1 MTEAGNTGAP
11 RERRDG
17 KTSPFFRAT
26 PEQVKAL
33 RMLTLLLI
41 SIIFW
46 PTIQWVASA
55 IVRRNPVHTDQV
67 EAVIRRRWIATED
80 GSIVQAWIPC
90 LTIFCSSPRSS
101 IMIQVGVPLAGK
113 EDAWLRRA
121 ELVLREKEF
130 SIPSKRSFRSPTG
143 NIQCIES
150 ISQRRRGVVDSTC
163 FESES
168 GFEAS
173 FEGAISELGDFY
185 SIVASAKV
193 VKKK

>member
-1 MTEAGNTGAP
+1 MRPP
-11 RERRDG
+11 REQRDCKG
-17 KTSPFFRAT
+17 SPFLAAT
-26 PEQVKAL
+26 PGQIKAL
-33 RMLTLLLI
+33 GKLTLLLI
-41 SIIFW
+41 FLIFW
-46 PTIQWVASA
+46 PTIQWLASA

-113 EDAWLRRA
+113 EDAWLKRA

-130 SIPSKRSFRSPTG
+130 SITSKRSFRFPTG

-150 ISQRRRGVVDSTC
+150 ISQRRRGVVDSAC

-173 FEGAISELGDFY
+173 FEGVSSELSDFY

-193 VKKK
+193 VRKK